1 MKIPFCVVH
10 NITFWRP
17 LYLPAP
23 TPSPSCNCHLHL
35 ELARPM
41 PAASAWFDGVAR
53 LAPSGL
59 LVLTNVMVAMM
70 DNALHLTLLPF
81 YESAS
86 NSTVW
91 SFSVLF
97 LFTIVGQS
105 FHLSSH
111 ELAFFISRTRS
122 LSTTMSIQYLGLLNI
137 TDGAEATSN
146 HILVVGFDTV
156 LNYEFG
162 DINHNHVGIDIDSLW
177 SVI

>member
-1 MKIPFCVVH
+1 
-10 NITFWRP
+10 
-17 LYLPAP
+17 
-23 TPSPSCNCHLHL
+23 
-35 ELARPM
+35 M

-91 SFSVLF
+91 SFSVSF
-97 LFTIVGQS
+97 LFTIVGHS

-111 ELAFFISRTRS
+111 KLAFFVSRTRS

-137 TDGAEATSN
+137 TDSPHLGGGVRHSAQ
-146 HILVVGFDTV
+146 L
-156 LNYEFG
+156 
-162 DINHNHVGIDIDSLW
+162 
-177 SVI
+177 

>member
-1 MKIPFCVVH
+1 
-10 NITFWRP
+10 
-17 LYLPAP
+17 
-23 TPSPSCNCHLHL
+23 
-35 ELARPM
+35 M
-41 PAASAWFDGVAR
+41 PAASVWFDSAAR
-53 LAPSGL
+53 VAPSGL
-59 LVLTNVMVAMM
+59 LVLTNVTVAMT
-70 DNALHLTLLPF
+70 DHALHPIPLPF
-81 YESAS
+81 CESAS

-122 LSTTMSIQYLGLLNI
+122 LSTTISIQYLGLLNI

-146 HILVVGFDTV
+146 HILVVGFDTL

-162 DINHNHVGIDIDSLW
+162 DINHNHVDIDIDSLW